1 MQWNRRPNASV
12 LMAAARKVSSSS
24 HGEGTGHNSRISNS
38 RTGHNSMLVTMLPDG
53 LSSNNNS
60 RGTTPKDH
68 KCRSGVREVHLRR
81 HRHHLLPVNKVTGSS
96 LITVISSSR
105 DTGSKLL
112 LPHRRRRHHSAKATP
127 STGPVLSSNRDHHTN
142 SNRPRVQGLDF
153 LSIVRVSR
161 DSSRGRADGK
171 LPSSNSSSRVEE
183 VLRPTQR

>member
-1 MQWNRRPNASV
+1 
-12 LMAAARKVSSSS
+12 MAAARKVSSSS

-60 RGTTPKDH
+60 RGTTPRDH
-68 KCRSGVREVHLRR
+68 KCRSGVREVHLR
-81 HRHHLLPVNKVTGSS
+81 RHHLLPVNKVTGSS

-112 LPHRRRRHHSAKATP
+112 LRRRRRRHHSAKATP

-142 SNRPRVQGLDF
+142 SSRPRVQGLEF
-153 LSIVRVSR
+153 PSIARVSR

>member
-1 MQWNRRPNASV
+1 
-12 LMAAARKVSSSS
+12 MAAARKVSSSS

-53 LSSNNNS
+53 LSSNNNNS

-81 HRHHLLPVNKVTGSS
+81 RHHPLPVNKVTGSS

-112 LPHRRRRHHSAKATP
+112 LLRRRRRRRHHSAKATP

-142 SNRPRVQGLDF
+142 SSRPRVQGLDF

-171 LPSSNSSSRVEE
+171 LPSSNSSSSSSRVEE